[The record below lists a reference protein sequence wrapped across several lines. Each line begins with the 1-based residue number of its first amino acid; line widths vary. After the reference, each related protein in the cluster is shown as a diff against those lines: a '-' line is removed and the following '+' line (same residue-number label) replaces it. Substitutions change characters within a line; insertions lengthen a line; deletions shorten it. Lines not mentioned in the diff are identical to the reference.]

1 MQSRRDD
8 GGRGDQKKGEA
19 ADQRQEN
26 KEDQKVDKPDDR
38 GARDQEAWQKVARP
52 QTK

>member
-1 MQSRRDD
+1 MQSRKD
-8 GGRGDQKKGEA
+8 GGGDQKKDA
-19 ADQRQEN
+19 ADQRREN